1 MPRFFF
7 HNRTD
12 AVLIEDLE
20 GTELPILDAARV
32 EAIVDLRHFAA
43 DALRQGLPIGYRQI
57 DIYDTARQLLA
68 TVSVQDAIRLLLP

>member
-7 HNRTD
+7 HNHTD
-12 AVLIEDLE
+12 GVLIEDLE
-20 GTELPILDAARV
+20 GTELPALDMARA

-43 DALRQGLPIGYRQI
+43 DALRQGFPIKNCHI

-68 TVSVQDAIRLLLP
+68 TVSARDAIQPLLP